1 MDQRLLNLILTFKD
15 KDTALSTIEI
25 LYSSEYLHEA
35 EKQFLDQYKVL
46 LGSLSTMPSRDF
58 LIQKFPG
65 LGFEVCTGYS
75 DEALLN
81 NVELYLEDKK
91 KNYIANDLMQKIPK
105 IRELGLTDDIKDIF
119 LQLVEDTSLEE
130 KELEDIATKI
140 EEKYDEEK
148 VMGGLL
154 TGMEPVDEATGGIF
168 PGTLTTIMGYTGA
181 YKTLSAINIT
191 YNAIN
196 SGKNVCY
203 LSLEVPKEHLMYDI
217 LSRHSNNTKFTKQ
230 IGHFDMK
237 KHKLKEEDKEY
248 LFGTIAKDYMTIE
261 GKALFL
267 DESDVSSY
275 TRLGFEQ
282 LFRRADNYLIEK
294 TGKGVDVLIIDH
306 AQLLKFNESGF
317 GIKDPYQIVNYYT
330 SFFRQQTLNFLNK
343 GKPISTIIL
352 SQASREGYKNASKHQ
367 GQYDLTALAEA
378 NELERA
384 SQTVIGL
391 YLDESL
397 KNSKQVKIQVLKA
410 RDGATMPE
418 PVAIFADPE
427 FYIVGSDIVAN
438 PISMKTLN
446 TEDLFNVDLDT
457 IDFNAELLND

>member
-1 MDQRLLNLILTFKD
+1 MEQKLLNLILTFKD
-15 KDTALSTIEI
+15 KETALSTLGILKDAACLDVNEVGLIE
-25 LYSSEYLHEA
+25 EYTA
-35 EKQFLDQYKVL
+35 L
-46 LGSLSTMPSRDF
+46 LKSISTVPNREL
-58 LIQKFPG
+58 LIQKFPNQ
-65 LGFEVCTGYS
+65 GFEYAKGYA
-75 DEALLN
+75 EETLLS
-81 NVELYLEDKK
+81 NVELFLEEKK
-91 KNYIANDLMQKIPK
+91 KMAVSSSLLRYVPRIQK
-105 IRELGLTDDIKDIF
+105 EGLTDEIKEE
-119 LQLVEDTSLEE
+119 LLKLTEDTNTET
-130 KELEDIATKI
+130 KEIEDISSII
-140 EEKYDEEK
+140 EEKYNEEK
-148 VMGGLL
+148 EQGGLL
-154 TGMEPVDEATGGIF
+154 TGIEPVDEATGGIF

-196 SGKNVCY
+196 AGKNVCY
-203 LSLEVPKEHLMYDI
+203 LSLEVPKDHLMYDI
-217 LSRHSNNTKFTKQ
+217 LSRHSNNTKFNKQ
-230 IGHFDMK
+230 IGHFDLK
-237 KHKLKEEDKEY
+237 KHKLSEEDKDY
-248 LFGTIAKDYMTIE
+248 VFHTILPDYNSLS

-267 DESDVSSY
+267 DESSVSSY

-282 LFRRADNYLIEK
+282 LFRKAEEHLIEE
-294 TGKGVDVLIIDH
+294 TGRGIDVLVIDH

-317 GIKDPYQIVNYYT
+317 GLKDPYQIVNYYT

-343 GKPISTIIL
+343 GRPISTIIL
-352 SQASREGYKNASKHQ
+352 SQASREGFKNASKHQ

-397 KNSKQVKIQVLKA
+397 KNSKQVKVQVLKA

-427 FYIVGSDIVAN
+427 YYIVGSDIISN
-438 PISMKTLN
+438 PISMSTLN

-457 IDFNAELLND
+457 VEFNMEFLND